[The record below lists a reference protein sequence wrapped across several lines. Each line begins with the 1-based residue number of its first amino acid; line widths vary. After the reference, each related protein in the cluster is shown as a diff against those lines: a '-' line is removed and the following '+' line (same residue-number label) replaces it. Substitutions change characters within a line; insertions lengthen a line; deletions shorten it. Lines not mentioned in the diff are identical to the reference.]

1 MVEAH
6 GRVYTHSIFCIHNQS
21 KEIHIHIYTWSSY
34 IFQLVLCIFTLGLIG
49 VSYSSVFFPKLNE
62 IINSKISIRIG
73 RSCGLFFRNSKVK
86 PAYHIK
92 KKGQIISKL
101 CNANRL
107 IDHMFLFLQ
116 IQVLFR
122 FLHS

>member
-6 GRVYTHSIFCIHNQS
+6 DRVCTHSIFCIHNQS
-21 KEIHIHIYTWSSY
+21 KGIHIHIYTWSSY
-34 IFQLVLCIFTLGLIG
+34 IFQLVLCIFTLGLMG

-86 PAYHIK
+86 RAYSIQNKCYCESYYRFHTMYRSFLSRPSI
-92 KKGQIISKL
+92 
-101 CNANRL
+101 RL
-107 IDHMFLFLQ
+107 
-116 IQVLFR
+116 
-122 FLHS
+122 